1 MKAPLMAQAAGQ
13 EPARHR
19 RDSSPNL
26 RIHLRGGRADA
37 SPTVRWNA
45 LLGFKTVDL
54 RPSYRQMRLHRK
66 RQAVPTH
73 VWLQR
78 AIDFTND
85 GRQGL
90 ITQLYPRS
98 PQHRTDHHPPYKKFR
113 RRKARDS
120 LLSAHAHFA
129 EPCDFETRLES
140 LGITKTKDDGH
151 QPCSLGT
158 DVSLQPSS

>member
-1 MKAPLMAQAAGQ
+1 MKAPFMAQAAGQ
-13 EPARHR
+13 DPARHR

-73 VWLQR
+73 VLADMRNRRILDRPPAVSGTRSLEIGR
-78 AIDFTND
+78 A
-85 GRQGL
+85 
-90 ITQLYPRS
+90 
-98 PQHRTDHHPPYKKFR
+98 H
-113 RRKARDS
+113 
-120 LLSAHAHFA
+120 
-129 EPCDFETRLES
+129 
-140 LGITKTKDDGH
+140 
-151 QPCSLGT
+151 
-158 DVSLQPSS
+158 V